1 MGCVSLSISLMYLF
15 SLLLLPQHIQQNSC
29 RRRERRLF
37 IHQALECFTA
47 IFKDYFCVAVT
58 VWPVSDKDGD
68 DNYSACLLGSRCSVS
83 DGRAKNRIS
92 TAFLHLFFQVKL
104 GNIYNA
110 EDIACFFFFFA
121 ADIYLSPQRIWRAIC
136 CCLFRCQA
144 LHPDVGLR
152 VLTLNWTVTT
162 VHRCFCLVRLCILI
176 QYMYYS
182 WTNSFYSN
190 WQKPFRAFSRK

>member
-68 DNYSACLLGSRCSVS
+68 DNYSAWLLGSQCSVS
-83 DGRAKNRIS
+83 GGGAKIPIMYTLR

-104 GNIYNA
+104 VNIYIMQKTLHVFLQLIFICSFESIENMKSNMLLF
-110 EDIACFFFFFA
+110 IQM
-121 ADIYLSPQRIWRAIC
+121 LSSSSWCRPMSFNVKLKRSTNYSTPML
-136 CCLFRCQA
+136 LF
-144 LHPDVGLR
+144 G
-152 VLTLNWTVTT
+152 
-162 VHRCFCLVRLCILI
+162 
-176 QYMYYS
+176 
-182 WTNSFYSN
+182 
-190 WQKPFRAFSRK
+190 